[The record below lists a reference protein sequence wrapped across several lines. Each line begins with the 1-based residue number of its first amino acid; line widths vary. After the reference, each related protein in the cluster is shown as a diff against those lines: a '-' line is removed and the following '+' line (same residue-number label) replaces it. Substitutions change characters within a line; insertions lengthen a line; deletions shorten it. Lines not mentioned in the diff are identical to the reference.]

1 MKVVILCGGEGTRLR
16 EETETR
22 PKPLVFID
30 GRPILW
36 HIMKI
41 YAHYGFKEFILCLGY
56 KGDMIKEYF
65 LNYETITKDFTI
77 TLGNTRDIEFH
88 NGTQEEDWR
97 ITFAETGRHA
107 LTGARVKRIA
117 RFIDDDTFMLTYGD
131 GVADIN
137 IRDLVDFH
145 FSHGRIATV
154 TGVRPPSRF
163 GEMVIEDRRVLKF
176 SEKPQ
181 TSSDFINGGFFVL
194 NRKIFDYLPDHEAL
208 SFEGAPLRDL
218 ARDDELMVYLH
229 NGFWQPM
236 DTYREY
242 KMLNDA
248 WDRGDAK
255 WKVWENEERIPNV
268 IGIHQR
274 PTYQRPGSESIRRLK
289 NVGPYGGPV
298 TQAKRAR

>member
-41 YAHYGFKEFILCLGY
+41 YDFYGYNEFVLCLGY
-56 KGDMIKEYF
+56 KGEMIKNYF
-65 LNYETITKDFTI
+65 LNYETMTKDFTI
-77 TLGNTRDIEFH
+77 SLSNTRQIQFH
-88 NGTQEEDWR
+88 NGTPEENWR
-97 ITFAETGRHA
+97 ITFAETGRYA
-107 LTGARVKRIA
+107 MTGARVKKIA
-117 RFIDDDTFMLTYGD
+117 KYIDEDCFMLTYGD

-137 IRDLVDFH
+137 ISELVKFH
-145 FSHGRIATV
+145 KNHGKIATV

-163 GEMVIEDRRVLKF
+163 GEMIVDDRRVLMF

-181 TSSDFINGGFFVL
+181 TSSGYINGGFFVL
-194 NRKIFDYLPDHEAL
+194 NRKIFDYLSDDDGLPFESTPLIAL
-208 SFEGAPLRDL
+208 ANEGQ
-218 ARDDELMVYLH
+218 LMVFPH

-248 WDRGDAK
+248 WERGDAK
-255 WKVWENEERIPNV
+255 WKVWDKEVRSSLVASVEHQNRGLDVSTPYV
-268 IGIHQR
+268 KAFGIGQEF
-274 PTYQRPGSESIRRLK
+274 SF
-289 NVGPYGGPV
+289 
-298 TQAKRAR
+298 TQGFRM

>member
-41 YAHYGFKEFILCLGY
+41 YAHYGFKDFVLCLGY
-56 KGDMIKEYF
+56 KGDMIKDYF
-65 LNYETITKDFTI
+65 LNYETMTKDFTI
-77 TLGNTRDIEFH
+77 TLGNTRDVEFH
-88 NGTQEEDWR
+88 NGIVEEDWR
-97 ITFAETGRHA
+97 ITFAETGRYA
-107 LTGARVKRIA
+107 MTGARVRRISKY
-117 RFIDDDTFMLTYGD
+117 IDEDNFMMTYGD
-131 GVADIN
+131 GVADVN
-137 IRDLVDFH
+137 IKELVNFH
-145 FSHGRIATV
+145 FDHQKIATV

-163 GEMVIEDRRVLKF
+163 GEMVVKDRRVLEF

-181 TSSDFINGGFFVL
+181 TASGYINGGFFVL
-194 NRKIFDYLPDHEAL
+194 NRKIFDYMSDEESL
-208 SFEGAPLRDL
+208 SFEGSPLRGL
-218 ARDDELMVYLH
+218 ARDDQLRVFPH

-248 WDRGDAK
+248 WDRGEAK
-255 WKVWENEERIPNV
+255 WKVWATEKQQSSV
-268 IGIHQR
+268 ISIKDSLYNQSYR
-274 PTYQRPGSESIRRLK
+274 FEVPGPKRSQTMCCDSLA
-289 NVGPYGGPV
+289 
-298 TQAKRAR
+298 QATGL